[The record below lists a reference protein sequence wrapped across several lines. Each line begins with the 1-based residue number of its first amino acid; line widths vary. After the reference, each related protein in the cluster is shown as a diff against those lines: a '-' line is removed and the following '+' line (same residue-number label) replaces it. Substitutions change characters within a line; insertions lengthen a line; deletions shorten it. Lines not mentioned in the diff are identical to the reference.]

1 MLPAKE
7 MKSMKEIKL
16 DVIKALPDSL
26 NYTQKC
32 RLLESLA
39 DDYRKKSRDEV
50 NHSVNVF
57 KSKR

>member
-1 MLPAKE
+1 
-7 MKSMKEIKL
+7 MKEIKL